1 MTDKPVVVILGA
13 GMGGRGVAQALSPAH
28 HLVVVDQSIEAAQ
41 KACDIAVAA
50 GGSAEPAAVNL
61 TDLVAVQQFC
71 ADLIKAHQHVDAVI
85 HLVGGWAGSPTVDDK
100 AIQQFGQLVPGIVTT
115 VQTTTVGFLDAL
127 ASAPNGRYIMVTST
141 AVATPTKGNAAY
153 AAAKSA
159 AESWVRS
166 TGNALEGTPARAYI
180 VAVMSLVDE
189 ATRAANPDKDYSRFT
204 DVVDLGNSIGR
215 LLTDGS
221 LDQGS
226 YVDLTTGA

>member
-180 VAVMSLVDE
+180 VAVMALVDE
-189 ATRAANPDKDYSRFT
+189 ATRVANPDKDYSRFT

-221 LDQGS
+221 LEQGS